1 MVFLRKISL
10 IGLIL
15 SGCIFLFAC
24 AQTTEDSVQNLPKV
38 IPDFTPK
45 GWELYD
51 QVKQFTPEN
60 LYEHINGRAEFYIAY
75 DVAGMTFAN
84 FMKDG
89 LKGPF
94 IDLFIYDMGNATN
107 AFGVFSAER
116 SQEGSPV
123 KLGRD
128 AYGQDANYY
137 IWKGRYYIT
146 IIASET
152 SEELQTI
159 GREIAKKTSSALN
172 DSGEKVWGLMAIPQK
187 DIVPRTIKYVKTD
200 AMGLDFMKNTYMA
213 QYRKYDT
220 DIKYLLSQRESETT
234 AKDTIKK
241 YGDFAKQYGKGTE
254 LKITDG
260 INLIVCDMEDYFD
273 VVFQKGNLVAGVLSV
288 KEKELAVKAATEM
301 FNQLP

>member
-1 MVFLRKISL
+1 LISLRKTSIF
-10 IGLIL
+10 GLIL
-15 SGCIFLFAC
+15 SVCIFLSAC
-24 AQTTEDSVQNLPKV
+24 AKTTDDSIQSLANI
-38 IPDFTPK
+38 IPDFTPEN
-45 GWELYD
+45 WELYD

-75 DVAGMTFAN
+75 DVVGMTFAN

-116 SQEGSPV
+116 SQEGTPV
-123 KLGRD
+123 KLGRE

-152 SEELQTI
+152 TEELRSI
-159 GREIAKKTSSALN
+159 SREIANKTSNALS
-172 DSGEKVWGLMAIPQK
+172 DSGEKVWGLMVMPQK
-187 DIVPRTIKYVKTD
+187 DMIAGTIKYVKTD

-220 DIKYLLSQRESETT
+220 DIKYFLSQRESDKI
-234 AKDTIKK
+234 ANDIVGQ
-241 YGDFAKQYGKGTE
+241 YADFAKQYGKGSE
-254 LKITDG
+254 IKVSDG
-260 INLIVCDMEDYFD
+260 TNLIVCDMEDYFD

-288 KEKELAVKAATEM
+288 KEKGLAVKAAMEM

>member
-1 MVFLRKISL
+1 MISLRKTSI
-10 IGLIL
+10 IALIL
-15 SGCIFLFAC
+15 SGCIFLSAC
-24 AQTTEDSVQNLPKV
+24 AQTSLDSAQNLPKI

-75 DVAGMTFAN
+75 DVVGMTFAN

-94 IDLFIYDMGNATN
+94 IDLFIYDMGNPTN

-116 SQEGSPV
+116 SQEGAPV

-152 SEELQTI
+152 SEELRNI
-159 GREIAKKTSSALN
+159 GREIAKKTSNALN
-172 DSGEKVWGLMAIPQK
+172 DSGEKVWGLKAMPQK
-187 DIVPRTIKYVKTD
+187 DMITGTIKYVKTD

-220 DIKYLLSQRESETT
+220 DIKYFLSQRESDKI
-234 AKDTIKK
+234 ANDIVGQ
-241 YGDFAKQYGKGTE
+241 YGDFANQYGKGYET
-254 LKITDG
+254 KVSDG
-260 INLIVCDMEDYFD
+260 TNLIVCDMDDYFD

-288 KEKELAVKAATEM
+288 TEKELALKSAMEM